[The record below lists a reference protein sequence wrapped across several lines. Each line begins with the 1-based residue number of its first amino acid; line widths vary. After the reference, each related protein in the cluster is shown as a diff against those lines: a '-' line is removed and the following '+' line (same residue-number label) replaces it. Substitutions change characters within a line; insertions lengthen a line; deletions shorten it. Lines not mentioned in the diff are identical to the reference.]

1 MLTMPG
7 LFNVENALGVIVAAV
22 KLGIP
27 KEYIHSGL
35 LRARSNGR
43 MELYASEDK
52 KILAIVDYAHNKL
65 SFEKLFSSM
74 REEYPDY
81 GITAVFGCPGKKALT
96 RRRDLGTVAG
106 QYAKKVY
113 LAAEDPGYEPVE
125 DISRDI
131 AQYVEAEGCPYEM
144 IEDRGDAIKAAI
156 ESAEGKTLLLITGKG
171 GETRQKYGSDYLD
184 CPSDV
189 EYVLRYL
196 DEYNKRQ

>member
-1 MLTMPG
+1 M
-7 LFNVENALGVIVAAV
+7 
-22 KLGIP
+22 
-27 KEYIHSGL
+27 
-35 LRARSNGR
+35 
-43 MELYASEDK
+43 
-52 KILAIVDYAHNKL
+52 
-65 SFEKLFSSM
+65 
-74 REEYPDY
+74 
-81 GITAVFGCPGKKALT
+81 
-96 RRRDLGTVAG
+96 AG